1 MPPCRRWPLA
11 VSCRQRAKGANGRV
25 LPDCSSKSASACG
38 FGTITGAML
47 PPWFRRSREQ
57 AARTEGAAFSDG
69 GRTGGGGA
77 AQLITQAATVRTRQ
91 ARRTRPQTPRLRECW
106 PRSGGKQRTNRR
118 KTGEKQAKKTPQ
130 PGRNSRDAWACR
142 RQRPRACGFLARRPP
157 GQKVSAECR
166 KTACPPLCKIFS
178 PPAVFRPACSPA
190 LSRSVV
196 PPPRVLYFC
205 TGPGSAP
212 DTICG
217 FLPGGLPS
225 PAHPSS
231 PGGRSTNGRPSGREP
246 QERRYRCPER
256 VSPPMS

>member
-25 LPDCSSKSASACG
+25 LPDRSSKSASACG
-38 FGTITGAML
+38 FGDHHRRNAA

-77 AQLITQAATVRTRQ
+77 AQLITQAATVRVRQ

-106 PRSGGKQRTNRR
+106 LRSGGKQRTNRR
-118 KTGEKQAKKTPQ
+118 KKQAKKTPQ

-157 GQKVSAECR
+157 GSKS
-166 KTACPPLCKIFS
+166 F
-178 PPAVFRPACSPA
+178 
-190 LSRSVV
+190 
-196 PPPRVLYFC
+196 
-205 TGPGSAP
+205 G
-212 DTICG
+212 
-217 FLPGGLPS
+217 
-225 PAHPSS
+225 
-231 PGGRSTNGRPSGREP
+231 
-246 QERRYRCPER
+246 
-256 VSPPMS
+256 